1 MNNTLNWK
9 KVKDKLLGSRGRKY
23 IIKNMQAI
31 DWISDTL
38 ISAGVNII
46 KNKTTTNS

>member
-1 MNNTLNWK
+1 MYNTINWK
-9 KVKDKLLGSRGRKY
+9 TVKDKLLGGRGRKY

-46 KNKTTTNS
+46 KSKQNN